1 MKVLDY
7 MKEPDDIVVLTSLT
21 FFILVLRILVFTLAQ
36 LQYMNLQSIMSLASL
51 LI

>member
-7 MKEPDDIVVLTSLT
+7 MKEPDNIIVLTSLT
-21 FFILVLRILVFTLAQ
+21 FFILVQLIPVFTLAQ
-36 LQYMNLQSIMSLASL
+36 LQYMNLQSIVSLVSL